1 MEICNEKQFTIIELN
16 SYRENKNN
24 FKVKTK
30 EHKNTLS
37 FPLINKSETDYK
49 NDESLENS
57 SNKDN
62 NDIEI
67 DNKTRKNN
75 TLIKKKKKSLN
86 IIKDNIKE
94 NEQNPEIV
102 VTNIFQKF
110 IKNEN
115 MESLKMNYEI

>member
-1 MEICNEKQFTIIELN
+1 M
-16 SYRENKNN
+16 
-24 FKVKTK
+24 
-30 EHKNTLS
+30 
-37 FPLINKSETDYK
+37 
-49 NDESLENS
+49 ENS